1 MFQIKRLNHAVL
13 YVRDAARAARFYQDV
28 LGFVVYQHMDDRAY
42 FLRTNGVTDN
52 NHDLGLFS
60 IGPDA
65 AQPTRGE
72 RVGLYHL
79 AWEVETLPELAQVRE
94 ALVAMLG
101 AIEGF
106 RVVAEADTAEAA
118 LEAARRKRPRL
129 ALIEP
134 ELSDCGGW
142 WVIQQI
148 RADQLA
154 CVVVALGRRANG
166 VFAELAGAQ
175 SYVQMG
181 ISPRD
186 LLSALESAMAPR
198 TPPVSTAAETE
209 EHLLP
214 DANAVIEKPA
224 LIDF

>member
-1 MFQIKRLNHAVL
+1 VPPNGLTSTFEVQNSRVNRGSETAHPPHELLARERPETTVLVAVE
-13 YVRDAARAARFYQDV
+13 
-28 LGFVVYQHMDDRAY
+28 
-42 FLRTNGVTDN
+42 
-52 NHDLGLFS
+52 S
-60 IGPDA
+60 P
-65 AQPTRGE
+65 
-72 RVGLYHL
+72 
-79 AWEVETLPELAQVRE
+79 QVRE

-101 AIEGF
+101 AIDGF
-106 RVVAEADTAEAA
+106 RVVAEADTDEAA
-118 LEAARRKRPRL
+118 LEAARRRRPRL

-166 VFAELAGAQ
+166 AFARLAGAQ

-186 LLSALESAMAPR
+186 LLNALESAVAHR
-198 TPPVSTAAETE
+198 RHALSSSTETE
-209 EHLLP
+209 QHLLP
-214 DANAVIEKPA
+214 NANSVIEKPA